1 MRSANRSNLLQDCF
15 RSISVFLRVFPAAS
29 PVRVVPQRASF
40 VRHSTKKSKKPLAD
54 SPRQG

>member
-1 MRSANRSNLLQDCF
+1 LFPQYF
-15 RSISVFLRVFPAAS
+15 RIFASFSAAS